1 MGLNQISCVK
11 KGGNT
16 GVPKC
21 FLDIKYLFGMF
32 ILPVDKVYDATQTLT
47 AEALI
52 AALEA
57 DTLDLAEDRVYP
69 IGNFTGFVDSSTDA
83 TKETLQYGSES
94 VTNDGKYKWAYSY
107 KKGGVCLNKA
117 LRKFN
122 GGSYAVLFYDI
133 NGVLYGWKDGD
144 NFRGIPLESLYIPK
158 LKINDYATS
167 TVYSIEMVHDPI
179 YLNDNIGF
187 VEGSVTAWQ
196 GITGINDVAL
206 SGTRAA
212 AVVTAKAK
220 TGCSATDLYDL
231 YATELAAAAAWKAT
245 NPITG
250 NDIGITSVAAVP
262 NSKSWAITLTAAD
275 PDYVTTGV
283 VISLASPAVLDGL
296 NVSKYESNTFTVAV

>member
-1 MGLNQISCVK
+1 MPLNEISCVK

-21 FLDIKYLFGMF
+21 FLDIKYMAGMF
-32 ILPVDKVYDATQTLT
+32 IVPTDRLYASAETLT
-47 AEALI
+47 YQTMV

-57 DTLDLAEDRVYP
+57 DTIEDGEDRVYP
-69 IGNFTGFVDSSTDA
+69 IGNFTGFIDSSTDA
-83 TKETLQYGSES
+83 TKQTLQYGSES

-107 KKGGVCLNKA
+107 TKGGVCLNKA

-133 NGVLYGWKDGD
+133 NGVLYGWKDRD
-144 NFRGIPLESLYIPK
+144 NFRGIPLELLYIPK
-158 LKINDYATS
+158 FKINDYS
-167 TVYSIEMVHDPI
+167 NGTVYSIEMVHDPL

-187 VEGSVTAWQ
+187 VEGNVTAWN
-196 GITGINDVAL
+196 GIVGINDVAV

-220 TGCSATDLYDL
+220 TGCSGTDLYDL
-231 YATELAAAAAWKAT
+231 YSTELAAAAAWVAT

-250 NDIGITSVAAVP
+250 NNIGITSVAAVP
-262 NSKSWAITLTAAD
+262 NSKSWALTLTAAD
-275 PDYVTTGV
+275 PDYVTTAV
-283 VISLASPAVLDGL
+283 EISLASPAVLDGL
-296 NVSKYESNTFTVAV
+296 NVSKYESNSFQVAV

>member
-21 FLDIKYLFGMF
+21 FLDIKYLVGMY
-32 ILPVDKVYDATQTLT
+32 ILPTDLTFDATAT
-47 AEALI
+47 ATYQALI
-52 AALEA
+52 AALETA
-57 DTLDLAEDRVYP
+57 TLAAGESRVYP
-69 IGNFTGFVDSSTDA
+69 IGNFTGFTDSSTDA

-107 KKGGVCLNKA
+107 KKGGICLNKA

-122 GGSYAVLFYDI
+122 GGSYAVMFYDI

-158 LKINDYATS
+158 FKINDYANS
-167 TVYSIEMVHDPI
+167 TVYSIEMVHDPL

-187 VEGSVTAWQ
+187 VEGNVTAWQ
-196 GITGINDVAL
+196 GIAGIQDVAL

-220 TGCSATDLYDL
+220 TGCSATDMYDL
-231 YATELAAAAAWKAT
+231 YSTQLAVVSAWKAT

-250 NDIGITSVAAVP
+250 NDIAITSVAAVP

-275 PDYVTTGV
+275 PDYVTTDV
-283 VISLASPAVLDGL
+283 VISLADPATLDGL
-296 NVSKYESNTFTVAV
+296 NVSKYESNTFSVAV